1 MKLILLLIS
10 FNLFAQWVWQTGYT
24 TPTIGPPTC
33 CGGTGATSNNCDPG
47 RTATGFGAGGGSS
60 GWAGGSGGDA
70 YWIGGGG
77 GGGVG
82 GYGACSI
89 IGGAGGN
96 GTVVIQYFGP
106 GGVAT
111 GSVIGSEIYTQS
123 GSKTIPAGVDTIRF
137 WATGGG
143 GSGGTASTNDGT
155 ASSGGGAG
163 ATAHRT
169 IGSAA
174 GLVLNMTIGKGGIPI
189 QTTAGSAGT
198 DGGTTSVTIGATTT
212 TAGGGT
218 AGRYNSGTSSAGGA
232 CSGTYDGC
240 LLGGTAAGRSGD
252 VDGTPGASIGASGSG
267 GDGNNDDGMGAP
279 NPVDVAGLFS
289 AVNLS
294 RVIYTVPNNGLSMFT
309 GALPRAAFSFRK
321 LIDSYTGPLFRVR
334 RSSDNQERDIGLSG
348 DYTDITALKAFVGT
362 TSGYV
367 TIWYNQ
373 NTAYPN
379 ATQTTAA
386 AQPRIVNAGIV
397 DSELNSNIAHMYLDG
412 ATWFDSN
419 QGAQSI
425 TNAGNEGTVLIVAR
439 PFGGN
444 SNAWTFGV
452 ANDGASNRW
461 MAHFPYQ
468 GGQAYNAGE
477 IYFDVGNLNTQRCHT
492 GTTTP
497 HDTWKVWSM
506 VKRADRSQVYWGKIL
521 GCTSQIVTGQRYTGN
536 ENFHIGQSGGPTAAG
551 QRYRG
556 FMAEF
561 IVYNYD
567 VNATELSNY
576 QQLTGEF
583 FGLRIY

>member
-1 MKLILLLIS
+1 MKLVLFLIS

-33 CGGTGATSNNCDPG
+33 CGGTAATSNNCDPG
-47 RTATGFGAGGGSS
+47 RTATGFGAGGGSA

-77 GGGVG
+77 GGGLG

-96 GTVVIQYFGP
+96 GVVVIQYFGV

-137 WATGGG
+137 WAIGGG
-143 GSGGTASTNDGT
+143 GSGGSASTNDGT
-155 ASSGGGAG
+155 ASSGGAAG
-163 ATAHRT
+163 AVAYRT

-174 GLVLNMTIGKGGIPI
+174 GLVLNMTIGKGGIPV
-189 QTTAGSAGT
+189 QTTVGSAGNP
-198 DGGTTSVTIGATTT
+198 GGATTVTIGATVT
-212 TAGGGT
+212 TAGGGA
-218 AGRYNSGTSSAGGA
+218 AGLYNSGANSAGGT
-232 CSGTYDGC
+232 CSNTYDGC
-240 LLGGTAAGRSGD
+240 LLGGTGYGRSGD
-252 VDGTPGASIGASGSG
+252 VDGSTGASIGANAVA
-267 GDGNNDDGMGAP
+267 GDGNNDNGMTAP
-279 NPVDVAGLFS
+279 NPVDVAGLFN

-321 LIDSYTGPLFRVR
+321 LIAGYDGPLFRVR

-348 DYTDITALKAFVGT
+348 DNTDITALKAFVGT
-362 TSGYV
+362 ASGYV
-367 TIWYNQ
+367 TTWYNQ

-386 AQPRIVNAGIV
+386 AQPRIVNAGVV

-412 ATWFDSN
+412 NTWFNSN
-419 QGAQSI
+419 QGIQTI
-425 TNAGNEGTVLIVAR
+425 TNSGNEGTVLIFAR

-444 SNAWTFGV
+444 SNAWSFGV

-497 HDTWKVWSM
+497 HDTWKVWSF
-506 VKRADRSQVYWGKIL
+506 VKRADRGQVYWSKIL
-521 GCTSQIVTGQRYTGN
+521 GCTSQIVTGQRYTGT
-536 ENFHIGQSGGPTAAG
+536 ENFLIGMTGGPSSG
-551 QRYRG
+551 QRYIG

-567 VNATELSNY
+567 VDATQLSSY